1 MKKKKSSET
10 KIDSMRLFCSL
21 ARKLED
27 SGTAMFNYLNH
38 EDFDEPKFCNEDCE
52 SDNNKL
58 SCRYSGTIPLKR
70 SELPQLHQKLKLLS
84 GILNLDEIETLL
96 LVACLTKEMEIKSG
110 WNETD
115 ILGFFSFRYTD
126 YMVLTP
132 VFARMV
138 KSGVF
143 VSDPSNEFR
152 ENVYVV
158 SRIFKDLIL
167 SDLMI

>member
-1 MKKKKSSET
+1 MKTANSSQP

-70 SELPQLHQKLKLLS
+70 SELPQLHQKLKLFS
-84 GILNLDEIETLL
+84 DFVRLDEMETLL
-96 LVACLTKEMEIKSG
+96 LVACLTKEMENKSG
-110 WNETD
+110 WNEAD

-132 VFARMV
+132 VFVRLV

-143 VSDPSNEFR
+143 VSAPSDVFGESTYMVNR
-152 ENVYVV
+152 ELKEKV
-158 SRIFKDLIL
+158 L
-167 SDLMI
+167 SGK

>member
-1 MKKKKSSET
+1 MKTANSSQP

-70 SELPQLHQKLKLLS
+70 SELSQLHQNLKLFSDFVRL
-84 GILNLDEIETLL
+84 GETETLL
-96 LVACLTKEMEIKSG
+96 LVACLTKEMENKSG
-110 WNETD
+110 WNEAD
-115 ILGFFSFRYTD
+115 IHRFFSFRYTD

-143 VSDPSNEFR
+143 VSASSDVFGESTYMVNR
-152 ENVYVV
+152 ELKEKVLLG
-158 SRIFKDLIL
+158 K
-167 SDLMI
+167 